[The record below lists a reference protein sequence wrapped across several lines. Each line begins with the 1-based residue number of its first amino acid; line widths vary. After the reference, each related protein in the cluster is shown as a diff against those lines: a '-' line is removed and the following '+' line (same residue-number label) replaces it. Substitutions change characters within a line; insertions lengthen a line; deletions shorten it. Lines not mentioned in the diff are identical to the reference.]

1 MIGLVVKEVEY
12 DRFFKIL
19 WLCSFLEICIYFV
32 NYFYFIIRLEWRDLL
47 LKRKAK
53 LNN

>member
-1 MIGLVVKEVEY
+1 MTGLAAKEVEH
-12 DRFFKIL
+12 DRSSKIP
-19 WLCSFLEICIYFV
+19 WLCSFSEICIYLV
-32 NYFYFIIRLEWRDLL
+32 NYFYFTIRLEWRDLL